1 MSAIK
6 SKVFPTLAALRKN
19 LKQEL
24 ITIQNESNKIHGEK
38 EMQQQKAL
46 LQYKKFN
53 LIKQGKSGREIEEE
67 LKVLKSNSLQLDTLK
82 DSTLLNG
89 LVPEKT
95 ESPYV
100 LNHISTVISFL
111 KSKRE
116 HGDLLLRY
124 NPGLS
129 MEQEDRVRKTA
140 RRVGLEIPN

>member
-1 MSAIK
+1 
-6 SKVFPTLAALRKN
+6 
-19 LKQEL
+19 
-24 ITIQNESNKIHGEK
+24 
-38 EMQQQKAL
+38 MQQQKAL

-67 LKVLKSNSLQLDTLK
+67 LKALQSKSLQLDTLN